1 MPAEDDVR
9 KQLDHEL
16 FADKET
22 VSFSELAEEY
32 ERNRDQVPMVL
43 GGSGPVRVINL
54 AEMEVPDEWKKRYSL
69 LPDKKTEAEISATLD
84 SPPARQNWLDTEPDL
99 ELVQQVP
106 SGEREQWRALEA
118 AAIDRRLVD
127 MDRNWMEMAQLCGLD
142 AEPMAVRIFR
152 DEKLLPAI
160 ERWRPVIGDK
170 HFRRLSDMWTARLS
184 AREREVQH
192 KQIAVEGKPPALKG
206 RKKQLKGFEGLPK
219 LPDSE
224 IDWQISAAGLT
235 DHQRDCALLKWKHF
249 RSVSEIARRLG
260 KDRRTVQEH
269 CDSARVKIDRAMVGQ
284 KKLRNVA
291 KLKPGRLD

>member
-1 MPAEDDVR
+1 MLSEDDIR
-9 KQLDHEL
+9 KQLDLEL
-16 FADKET
+16 FAQREIAS
-22 VSFSELAEEY
+22 VAELAGEY
-32 ERNRDQVPMVL
+32 ERNRNQVPMAL
-43 GGSGPVRVINL
+43 GGLGPVRVVNIL
-54 AEMEVPDEWKKRYSL
+54 ELEVPEQWRERYYPHGMPQS
-69 LPDKKTEAEISATLD
+69 PTVSPEARKSWIDL
-84 SPPARQNWLDTEPDL
+84 EPDL
-99 ELVQQVP
+99 GLVREVL
-106 SGEREQWRALEA
+106 SEERDTWQEMEA
-118 AAIDRRLVD
+118 AAIDRRLGD
-127 MDRNWMEMAQLCGLD
+127 MDRNWREMAQLCGVAD
-142 AEPMAVRIFR
+142 EPLTVRILR
-152 DEKLLPAI
+152 EEKLLPAL
-160 ERWRPVIGDK
+160 ERWRPVLGDK
-170 HFRRLSDMWTARLS
+170 HFRRLCDIWTARLS